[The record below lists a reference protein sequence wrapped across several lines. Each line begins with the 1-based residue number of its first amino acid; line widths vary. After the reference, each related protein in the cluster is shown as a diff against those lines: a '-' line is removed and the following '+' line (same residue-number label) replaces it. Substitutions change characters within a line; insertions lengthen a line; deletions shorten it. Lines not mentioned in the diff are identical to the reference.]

1 MKILDITL
9 LSIEEYFTYKSLIPV
24 IELEWWTRSD
34 PIVVEDFVTVIS
46 GTSTKHAPIT
56 HYCHVR
62 PALIVSETTKNPGE
76 KIRLFGSDWTVLDA
90 DFFAEK
96 TITLEGDICS
106 PHTTLLLCDNC
117 IGTYHFNRANNA
129 WRNSD
134 LLKFL
139 YNWIDDQI
147 RETTFVVNITS
158 NAEYVLLSSLAKKYN
173 LANFLDYNFNE
184 AKEDLILDNNI
195 FCLEHTYFGWRL
207 GTIRYFADKKRKIYT
222 FAELC
227 EEFFRKENYL

>member
-9 LSIEEYFTYKSLIPV
+9 LSIEEYFAYQSLIPV
-24 IELEWWTRSD
+24 IESEWWTRSGS
-34 PIVVEDFVTVIS
+34 IVVEDFVTVIS

-76 KIRLFGSDWTVLDA
+76 KIKLFGYDWTVLDA
-90 DFFAEK
+90 DFSPEE
-96 TITLEGDICS
+96 TITLEGDICP
-106 PHTTLLLCDNC
+106 PHTTLLLCDC
-117 IGTYHFNRANNA
+117 PIAIYHFNRANNA

-139 YNWIDDQI
+139 YNWIDNKI
-147 RETTFVVNITS
+147 RETTFVVNITN
-158 NAEYVLLSSLAKKYN
+158 NAEYILLSSLAKKYN
-173 LANFLDYNFNE
+173 LANFLDCNFNE
-184 AKEDLILDNNI
+184 AKENLILDNNV
-195 FCLEHTYFGWRL
+195 FCLEHTYFGWII
-207 GTIRYFADKKRKIYT
+207 GTIEYFTVKKRKVYT